1 MWVGVVRG
9 TSLHK
14 GANNFC
20 PEWCYSGYF
29 GEKVTDM
36 INKEDINRKKW
47 LNCCGNDVCV
57 PLFCY
62 CFFCLFQAC
71 MRYD

>member
-1 MWVGVVRG
+1 VTEANGVKKAVLGERFGVVVSVFGGVGVCEVRG

-29 GEKVTDM
+29 GEKVADM
-36 INKEDINRKKW
+36 IRKT
-47 LNCCGNDVCV
+47 
-57 PLFCY
+57 
-62 CFFCLFQAC
+62 
-71 MRYD
+71 